1 MKSIYSDKRMEVGNR
16 IRKLRKRYD
25 LFQDK
30 FAKALEISAITLSR
44 IKNGTANLDIWILLK
59 MTQTL
64 DVPVEITLGIR
75 GWQKDIQ
82 EAQVVCSCGKNK
94 RLLDA
99 DPETMEDI
107 IKIKCPDCKSVIA
120 ISSHKKLYCA
130 NRCVSSYN
138 SQSLILTPFKRKK
151 MSRQTEHPF

>member
-64 DVPVEITLGIR
+64 DVHVEITLGIR

-82 EAQVVCSCGKNK
+82 ESQVVCSCGKNK

-107 IKIKCPDCKSVIA
+107 IKI
-120 ISSHKKLYCA
+120 
-130 NRCVSSYN
+130 
-138 SQSLILTPFKRKK
+138 
-151 MSRQTEHPF
+151 